1 MKSLIILL
9 LSFGFT
15 FTAAQTA
22 AAPVFAD
29 SLWGPYD
36 TLEEIQELAGHRFEI
51 WRNSNNEFYMG
62 MALRSISPSGE
73 VIEIEEAVISLVRSE
88 GDDLNQNG
96 IPDLMIEMYSGGA
109 HCCFT
114 SSLIELSDPANMVFE
129 QAFSECPASP
139 VDLDGDG
146 IAEFT
151 SCDDIWAYAYCSY
164 AESPLPPVAWKW
176 NGERY
181 EIANREFPQL
191 YDDDIRWAFTYFL
204 ELQAEQVD
212 WTPTPECSAL
222 ALTLPYLY
230 MGKQDLAYQALKL
243 SYTPDQLYDDAIFA
257 SFDTVD
263 EFWQS
268 ILETYNSSALRTP

>member
-1 MKSLIILL
+1 MKSLTILL
-9 LSFGFT
+9 LSFGFA

-22 AAPVFAD
+22 TAPVFAD
-29 SLWGPYD
+29 PIWGPYD
-36 TLEEIQELAGHRFEI
+36 TLEEVQELAGHRFEL
-51 WRNSNNEFYMG
+51 WRNSSNDSYIG

-73 VIEIEEAVISLVRSE
+73 IIEIEDPVISLVRSE

-96 IPDLMIEMYSGGA
+96 IPDIMIEMFSGGA

-114 SSLIELSDPANMVFE
+114 TNLIELTDPASMVFE
-129 QAFSECPASP
+129 HAESECPASP
-139 VDLDGDG
+139 IDLDGDG

-151 SCDDIWAYAYCSY
+151 SCDDTWAYAYCSY
-164 AESPLPPVAWKW
+164 AESPLPSVVWKW

-181 EIANREFPQL
+181 EIANTDFPQL
-191 YDDDIRWAFTYFL
+191 YDNDIIWAFTYFL

-230 MGKQDLAYQALKL
+230 MGKEDLAYEALKL
-243 SYTPDQLYDDAIFA
+243 SYTPDEIYDDAIFA
-257 SFDTVD
+257 SFDSVD

-268 ILETYNSSALRTP
+268 ILQAYNSSDLRTP

>member
-1 MKSLIILL
+1 MKSLI
-9 LSFGFT
+9 SFLFII
-15 FTAAQTA
+15 ALASAQTPV
-22 AAPVFAD
+22 APVFED
-29 SLWGPYD
+29 TLWGPYD
-36 TLEEIQELAGHRFEI
+36 SLEEVQELAGHRFEL
-51 WRNSNNEFYMG
+51 WRNSNNDFYTG

-73 VIEIEEAVISLVRSE
+73 VIEVEEAVISLVRTE
-88 GDDLNQNG
+88 NDDLNRNG
-96 IPDLMIEMYSGGA
+96 IPDLMIEMFSGGA

-114 SSLIELSDPANMVFE
+114 TSLIELSDPASMVFE

-139 VDLDGDG
+139 IDLDGDG

-151 SCDDIWAYAYCSY
+151 SCDDIWAYEYCSY
-164 AESPLPPVAWKW
+164 AESPLPSVAWKW

-181 EIANREFPQL
+181 EIANADFPSL
-191 YDDDIRWAFTYFL
+191 YDDEIIWAFSYFL

-230 MGKQDLAYQALKL
+230 MGNQDLAYEALKL
-243 SYTPDQLYDDAIFA
+243 SYTPDEIYDDAIFA
-257 SFDTVD
+257 SFDSVD

-268 ILETYNSSALRTP
+268 ILQTYNSSDLKTP